1 MAVMGTS
8 QEGNGN
14 LHTPYENEG
23 ERLRHLKSIET
34 VAWRIGASTEEVK
47 TLYEV
52 VLKSFKRNARVKDF
66 LPILVSKKVE
76 YELGVRKDRSHR

>member
-14 LHTPYENEG
+14 LHATYENEA

-34 VAWRIGASTEEVK
+34 VAWRTGASTEDVE

-66 LPILVSKKVE
+66 LPILVSRKVE
-76 YELGVRKDRSHR
+76 YALNVRRDKTRI